1 MLFNSISF
9 IFVFLPAIVAG
20 YYTLAMTPLA
30 FFRRPFVILATLI
43 FYAFAGPSFVA
54 LLLGSL
60 VLYFFAAHVIAR
72 LSAPTRAKGVVV
84 ALAVIGNLLL
94 LGYFKYF
101 TFLLET
107 LNGLLAAGFTI
118 ERVLLPL
125 GISFFTF
132 QQIGYLIDVSRER
145 VKVANPLDYASFVL
159 FFPQLLAGPIVQY
172 GEVIEQHRRTPL
184 WPEVGRNI
192 LIGLAIF
199 AIGLFKKTV
208 IADTLALYAG
218 PVFGAAAQG
227 EPVGFLDTWIG
238 AFAYTAQ
245 VYFDFSGYSDM
256 AIGTARMLGITL
268 PLNFLS
274 PLRSSSVVEIWRRWH
289 VTLGR
294 WVQLYIFQPVSMPFA
309 RSAAERGLGKYGTL
323 VLCVVIPTMI
333 SMLTIGVWHGAGWT
347 FVIFG
352 LMQGLYMSFN
362 EIWATYRKKPR
373 KARKKAGLSAPIWHG
388 PVARAGTL
396 LAFVFAIIPFG
407 SRGFADMSA
416 LMTASLGASGWMV
429 MQDGWPLGPDAALL
443 CVFTAYA
450 IVYIL
455 PNSHEIMDRFEP
467 TLGWSEDFSKRAPSP
482 VQLRW
487 DIAPIWGI
495 ATGLALFA
503 GIAFIMRGSA
513 EFIYFNF

>member
-9 IFVFLPAIVAG
+9 VFVFLPAVVGG
-20 YYTLAMTPLA
+20 YYTLAMSPLA
-30 FFRRPFVILATLI
+30 ALRRPFLILATLV

-54 LLLGSL
+54 LLLGSV
-60 VLYFFAAHVIAR
+60 VLNFMVAQAIAR
-72 LSAPTRAKGVVV
+72 LSDRENTRSLIV
-84 ALAVIGNLLL
+84 ALAVIANLLL

-101 TFLLET
+101 SFVLEA
-107 LNGLLAAGFTI
+107 LNGILALEFAI
-118 ERVLLPL
+118 ERIVLPL

-132 QQIGYLIDVSRER
+132 QQIGYLVDVSRGR
-145 VKVANPLDYASFVL
+145 VKAANALDYASFVL

-172 GEVIEQHRRTPL
+172 AEVIEQHRRKPA
-184 WPEVGRNI
+184 WQEVGRNI
-192 LIGLAIF
+192 LIGLTIF

-208 IADTLALYAG
+208 IADTLALYAQ
-218 PVFGAAAQG
+218 PVFSAAAEG
-227 EPVGFLDTWIG
+227 EPVGFLDTWIA

-294 WVQLYIFQPVSMPFA
+294 WVQLYLFQPISMPFA
-309 RSAAERGLGKYGTL
+309 RAAAHQGLGKYGTL
-323 VLCVVIPTMI
+323 GLCVVIPTMI
-333 SMLTIGVWHGAGWT
+333 AMLVVGVWHGAGWT
-347 FVIFG
+347 FVVFG
-352 LMQGLYMSFN
+352 LMQGAYMSIN
-362 EIWATYRKKPR
+362 EAWAAYRKKAR
-373 KARKKAGLSAPIWHG
+373 KARKKAGAGPPIWHG
-388 PVARAGTL
+388 PLARGATL
-396 LAFVFAIIPFG
+396 VAFVFAILPFG
-407 SRGFADMSA
+407 SRSIQA
-416 LMTASLGASGWMV
+416 LSSLVMASLGGAELIV
-429 MQDGWPLGPDAALL
+429 TPTDWPFGVGTAML
-443 CVFTAYA
+443 CVGLAYA
-450 IVYIL
+450 VIYLL

-467 TLGWSEDFSKRAPSP
+467 TLDWSRDFSKRAPSP
-482 VQLRW
+482 ILVRW
-487 DIAPIWGI
+487 EISLGWGI